1 MNRKVIIII
10 GPPGCGKGTQINL
23 IEDKFPLQVLEMG
36 NILRNISE
44 ENNKESRFIKSYLLK
59 GKLLPD
65 EYVLDIVE
73 NFILKSKKE
82 ILFFD
87 GFPRYLSQAKSMEN
101 IFNKYNINKYF
112 ALEIKIKNSEV
123 LKRLK
128 IRGRADDNPDTI
140 KARIKQYD
148 ERTKP
153 LILYFNKIG
162 ILYDINGED
171 TVENVHR
178 SFCRVLSNIL

>member
-101 IFNKYNINKYF
+101 IF
-112 ALEIKIKNSEV
+112 
-123 LKRLK
+123 
-128 IRGRADDNPDTI
+128 
-140 KARIKQYD
+140 
-148 ERTKP
+148 
-153 LILYFNKIG
+153 
-162 ILYDINGED
+162 
-171 TVENVHR
+171 
-178 SFCRVLSNIL
+178 